1 MRNHLHSLQIL
12 LLVLASTL
20 LGFTKVKAQDYP
32 ENVDLGVELV
42 VELPPDIKINGAFAV
57 QAEVFLDANSSDIP
71 NGETTLARIE
81 LLDPNGITIDSYQ
94 QVFNGFTSNS
104 RIPLSNDAR
113 IPGKVLFQI
122 PWSQAKNWNEGAE
135 WRILIHVSAPSVDTD
150 LSNNTIVRNFT
161 IVVPDLVPT
170 INSISAVDP
179 ITGDQTVDY
188 VPNTNYQVSGTI
200 TNIGQV
206 STQPGVYVPVQARI
220 LN

>member
-135 WRILIHVSAPSVDTD
+135 WRILIHVICTLGRYGPFGQYHCQKDFSDRCSRPCARRSRRDCCCGPYHRGNSV
-150 LSNNTIVRNFT
+150 R
-161 IVVPDLVPT
+161 
-170 INSISAVDP
+170 
-179 ITGDQTVDY
+179 
-188 VPNTNYQVSGTI
+188 
-200 TNIGQV
+200 
-206 STQPGVYVPVQARI
+206 
-220 LN
+220 